1 MLVERPKD
9 LVIAVMSNGIRYVGY
24 PSENTMNTKE
34 ELTITGAVV
43 VEEKDHTYHIKPI
56 TSATSRSVITIQR
69 KDTVMCE
76 VVTDEFLKVQYD
88 NYKKKLE
95 LQQ

>member
-9 LVIAVMSNGIRYVGY
+9 LIIAIMNNGMRYVGY

-34 ELTITGAVV
+34 LITGAVV

-56 TSATSRSVITIQR
+56 TSATSRSVITSRNYQL
-69 KDTVMCE
+69 CE
-76 VVTDEFLKVQYD
+76 AVR
-88 NYKKKLE
+88 
-95 LQQ
+95 

>member
-56 TSATSRSVITIQR
+56 TCATSRAVITIQR

-76 VVTDEFLKVQYD
+76 VVTDELLKVQYD

-95 LQQ
+95 LKQ

>member
-34 ELTITGAVV
+34 ELTITGAVL

-56 TSATSRSVITIQR
+56 TCATSRAVITIQR

-76 VVTDEFLKVQYD
+76 VVTDELLKVQYD